1 MNLMIR
7 MPVSHLDATMIM

>member
-1 MNLMIR
+1 